1 MRKKIKTAAKT
12 MGIAAFAWTY
22 LAIHFYRTGRK
33 NKKNT

>member
-1 MRKKIKTAAKT
+1 MRKKIKTAAKI

-22 LAIHFYRTGRK
+22 LAIHFLRTDKK